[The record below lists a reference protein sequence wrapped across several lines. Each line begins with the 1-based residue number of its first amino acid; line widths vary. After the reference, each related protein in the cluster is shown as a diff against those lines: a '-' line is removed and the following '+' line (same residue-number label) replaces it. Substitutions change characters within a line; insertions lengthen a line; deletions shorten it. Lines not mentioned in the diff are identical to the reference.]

1 MAQMA
6 RGGLVDGVFEEV
18 LHAHVDQTTTEFIIP
33 LNITLPTGCYVVVA
47 LPLITAQDGID
58 EGTYIFKAGGFAVSH
73 YDHRITPGTSAI
85 FNKTGAPDYWG
96 IGAAYVDSTTKE
108 ELKIT
113 CGGGQVSFAGNHDL
127 YLFRVK
133 GD

>member
-1 MAQMA
+1 MGQMA
-6 RGGLVDGVFEEV
+6 KGGLVDGVFEEV
-18 LHAHVDQTTTEFIIP
+18 LHFHVDQTTTEVIIP
-33 LNITLPTGCYVVVA
+33 LDITLPTGCYVVVA

-73 YDHRITPGTSAI
+73 NDHRITSGTSAI
-85 FNKTGAPDYWG
+85 FNKTGGSDFWG
-96 IGAAYVDSTTKE
+96 INATYVDSSTKE
-108 ELKIT
+108 ELTLK
-113 CGGGQVSFAGNHDL
+113 CGNGQVSFAGNHDL